1 MTMVEA
7 DDLLI
12 QVFVLVDDWYQAHGN
27 RLRPQLPG
35 PSCRFSES
43 EMLTLLLVMDYFPY
57 PGEQQF
63 LGYIRANHLALFPA
77 LLDQSQFNRRAR
89 RLSGLLEALRRHWLS
104 RLAVTEEDI
113 LVLDTKPVPVL
124 GYKRSKRHS
133 DFAGSATYGYCASR
147 KLNYFGYKLVMVTTL
162 SGIPLV
168 YDLVPAHTD
177 ERAAAETVL
186 VDIQGCTIL
195 ADKGFIGTDWQ
206 ADVGRVTRNRIFT
219 PMRVNQQQHPPSF
232 NRLLGKFRER
242 IEGVFNEIQNTG
254 RHLEHLLRKKVSG
267 ICTHVSAKVASHTL
281 RILLREHFGIDVLTF
296 EQHPVRNRFTLT

>member
-1 MTMVEA
+1 
-7 DDLLI
+7 
-12 QVFVLVDDWYQAHGN
+12 
-27 RLRPQLPG
+27 
-35 PSCRFSES
+35 
-43 EMLTLLLVMDYFPY
+43 MLTLLLVMDYFPY

-63 LGYIRANHLALFPA
+63 LGYLRANHLALFPA

-89 RLSGLLEALRRHWLS
+89 RLSGLLEALRRYWLGQ
-104 RLAVTEEDI
+104 LAVTEEDI
-113 LVLDTKPVPVL
+113 LVLDTKPVPVV

-133 DFAGSATYGYCASR
+133 EFEGSATYGYCASR
-147 KLNYFGYKLVMVTTL
+147 KLHYFGYKLVMVTSL

-186 VDIQGCTIL
+186 VDIQGCKIL

-206 ADVGRVTRNRIFT
+206 DDLGRLTGNRIFT
-219 PMRVNQQQHPPSF
+219 PMRVNQHPQNPPEF

-254 RHLEHLLRKKVSG
+254 RHLEHLLRKRVSG
-267 ICTHVSAKVASHTL
+267 ICTHVAAKVASHTL
-281 RILLREHFGIDVLTF
+281 RILLRKHFGIDVLTF
-296 EQHPVRNRFTLT
+296 VQHPVRSSFTLT